1 MDVVDGGAAG
11 GGGGARAAGGDDG
24 GAALGDGRHEVVL
37 HPFVI
42 DEGRSGLAFDRGE
55 RDVGNH
61 GRGMVAPDGHVLD
74 RGDGG
79 ARLFGEL
86 RHGAVLVEAEHSGEA
101 LRIKIR
107 GVLHGDPGIGV
118 ARIADDEHLDVA
130 AGGDVEG
137 LALLAEDGGVG
148 LEQVRAFHA
157 GTARTGADEERDL
170 AVAEGLDG
178 ILNGAHAGQ
187 KREGAVGELHHHALE
202 GGGGGRVGAFEQRE
216 EHGLVRAKHGA
227 GGDAE
232 ERGVADLAGG
242 AGHRHANGCFHG
254 FFSLILKHSG

>member
-1 MDVVDGGAAG
+1 MAALP
-11 GGGGARAAGGDDG
+11 AEAAELAPRAAMM
-24 GAALGDGRHEVVL
+24 AEL

-137 LALLAEDGGVG
+137 LA
-148 LEQVRAFHA
+148 
-157 GTARTGADEERDL
+157 
-170 AVAEGLDG
+170 
-178 ILNGAHAGQ
+178 Q

-202 GGGGGRVGAFEQRE
+202 GGGGGRIGAFEQRE
-216 EHGLVRAKHGA
+216 EHGLVRAEHGA

-232 ERGVADLAGG
+232 ERGVADLTGG